1 MDSALTW
8 YIFKRKTFKIELT
21 VMVVFFIKNA
31 PGTPIS
37 LSQSK
42 VTLNEDSSDVK
53 EVIVVIQFSKYAGLP
68 SFPCNPFATKTYQ
81 TQ

>member
-8 YIFKRKTFKIELT
+8 YIFKRKSSKIELT
-21 VMVVFFIKNA
+21 VMVVFYKNA

-42 VTLNEDSSDVK
+42 VTLNEDSPDVK
-53 EVIVVIQFSKYAGLP
+53 EVIVVNQFSKYAGLP